1 MILPG
6 TGRGTGEAG
15 GGALPQKA
23 SPRAYAARR
32 LRKTMSLPEVLLW
45 QQLRGKVSGIKF
57 RRQHPIGPYV
67 VDFFAGEQ
75 ALVVEVDGASHET
88 RQSYDAARDD
98 YLVSQGLHILRI
110 AAADVLR
117 DPQEAAASIVAF
129 AAAPLHQP
137 SAGPPPPLGED
148 LMVGA
153 A

>member
-23 SPRAYAARR
+23 SPQAYAARR
-32 LRKTMSLPEVLLW
+32 LRKAMSLPEVLLW
-45 QQLRGKVSGIKF
+45 QCLRAKASGIKF

-67 VDFFAGEQ
+67 VDFFAAEG
-75 ALVVEVDGASHET
+75 ALVVEVDGASHDA

-98 YLVSQGLHILRI
+98 FLKSRGLRVLRI

-117 DPQEAAASIVAF
+117 DPAEVAASIAVF
-129 AAAPLHQP
+129 AASPLHQP
-137 SAGPPPPLGED
+137 SAGSPPPAGED
-148 LMVGA
+148 LMAGA